1 MTTVIAFIVTI
12 GVLITFH
19 EAGHYLAAR
28 LCGVK
33 ILKFSIGFGK
43 PLFSWKRK
51 NDPDGTEWSVAALP
65 LGGYV
70 RMLDERDPACLP
82 IKPEDA
88 DRTFGSKSVWQ
99 RFFIVAAGPAA
110 NLILAVL
117 LFAAVFMVGSVQPLP
132 VTAEPPAGTPA
143 AEIGLHRGDQIVRV
157 DGSAVKSFADL
168 RFELINKF
176 GKEVPIEVHS
186 PNGAEF
192 ERTLD
197 LRNVGFDSLSQD
209 DDPLTRIG
217 LSLQVSRPI
226 ITGFVGD
233 SAAKEG
239 GLEVGDEVISINGKA
254 VPMPADLVEA
264 VKKSPG
270 MPLEF
275 IVDRQG
281 KEFKFR
287 VTPSAHLEAD
297 GEEAGR
303 IGASIGVDYPKTKI
317 AYGFFESLL
326 QGVRKTWE
334 TASVSLKMIGL
345 MFTGDVSVKN
355 ISGPVSIADYAGQSV
370 QLGFIPFLSFLAVI
384 SVSLGIL
391 NLLPIPMLDGG
402 HLLYYSLEMIRGK
415 PVSESFQSAAQKVGI
430 AALLG
435 LTVLALFNDL
445 TRLFS

>member
-1 MTTVIAFIVTI
+1 MTTVIAFVVTI

-28 LCGVK
+28 LFGVK
-33 ILKFSIGFGK
+33 ILRFSIGFGK
-43 PLFSWKRK
+43 PLFSWKRR
-51 NDPDGTEWSVAALP
+51 NDPDETEWSVAALP
-65 LGGYV
+65 FGGYV
-70 RMLDERDPACLP
+70 RMLDERDPSCLP

-88 DRTFGSKSVWQ
+88 DRTFGSKPVWQ
-99 RFFIVAAGPAA
+99 RFFIVAAGPVA
-110 NLILAVL
+110 NLLLAVL

-132 VTAEPPAGTPA
+132 VTSEPPAGTPA
-143 AEIGLHRGDQIVRV
+143 AEIGLHRGDQIVKV
-157 DGSAVKSFADL
+157 DGSVVKSFADL

-176 GKEVPIEVHS
+176 GKEFPIEVHS

-192 ERTLD
+192 ERRLD

-217 LSLQVSRPI
+217 LSLQISRPI
-226 ITGFVGD
+226 ITGFVDD
-233 SAAKEG
+233 SAAKKG

-254 VPMPADLVEA
+254 VPMPADLVES

-275 IVDRQG
+275 VVDRHG
-281 KEFKFR
+281 KELLFH
-287 VTPSAHLEAD
+287 VTPSAHHDSD
-297 GEEAGR
+297 GEEVGR
-303 IGASIGVDYPKTKI
+303 IGASIGVDYPKTKV

-345 MFTGDVSVKN
+345 MFTGDVSVRN

-370 QLGFIPFLSFLAVI
+370 QQGFIPFLSFLAVI

-402 HLLYYSLEMIRGK
+402 HLLYYSFEMIRGK

>member
-1 MTTVIAFIVTI
+1 
-12 GVLITFH
+12 
-19 EAGHYLAAR
+19 
-28 LCGVK
+28 
-33 ILKFSIGFGK
+33 
-43 PLFSWKRK
+43 
-51 NDPDGTEWSVAALP
+51 
-65 LGGYV
+65 
-70 RMLDERDPACLP
+70 
-82 IKPEDA
+82 
-88 DRTFGSKSVWQ
+88 
-99 RFFIVAAGPAA
+99 
-110 NLILAVL
+110 
-117 LFAAVFMVGSVQPLP
+117 
-132 VTAEPPAGTPA
+132 
-143 AEIGLHRGDQIVRV
+143 
-157 DGSAVKSFADL
+157 
-168 RFELINKF
+168 
-176 GKEVPIEVHS
+176 
-186 PNGAEF
+186 
-192 ERTLD
+192 
-197 LRNVGFDSLSQD
+197 
-209 DDPLTRIG
+209 
-217 LSLQVSRPI
+217 
-226 ITGFVGD
+226 
-233 SAAKEG
+233 
-239 GLEVGDEVISINGKA
+239 
-254 VPMPADLVEA
+254 
-264 VKKSPG
+264 

-303 IGASIGVDYPKTKI
+303 IGASIGVDYPKTKV
-317 AYGFFESLL
+317 AYVFFESLR